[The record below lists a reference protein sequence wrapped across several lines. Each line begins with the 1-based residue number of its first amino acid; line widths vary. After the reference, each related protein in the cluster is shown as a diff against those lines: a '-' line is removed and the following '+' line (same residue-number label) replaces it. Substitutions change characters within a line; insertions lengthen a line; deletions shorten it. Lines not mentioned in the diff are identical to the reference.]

1 MRDGAVRRIS
11 DIILGDR
18 HRKDMGD
25 IEALARSIAEVG
37 LLHPVVVTP
46 DNVLIAGERRLR
58 AAQQLGWN
66 EIPVHVVD
74 LAEIALGE
82 LAENAVR
89 KDFLPSEAVAIAEAV
104 RGLEAKKARERMI
117 AAHVSPGNLPEQ
129 EQGRT
134 RDKAAAYVGLSGR
147 TLEKAEA
154 VVRSGKPE
162 LLELMDE
169 TGSIDRAYKELK
181 KAEVAAARRA
191 APLPAGKY
199 RVIYADP
206 PWLYSR
212 EQHSTEEQQT
222 VLATHYPSMP
232 TEEIC
237 QLPISDMAIDDAVLF
252 LWATAP
258 LIRDALAV
266 IDAWDF
272 DYKAQF
278 VWDKVRHNVG
288 HYNSV
293 RHELLLIATRGSC
306 LPDSRE
312 LHDSVVSIERTEHS
326 AKPPYF
332 RQLIDRMYL
341 PRGRD
346 RIELFARGQLPSHWE
361 RWGNE

>member
-1 MRDGAVRRIS
+1 MRDGSGV
-11 DIILGDR
+11 
-18 HRKDMGD
+18 
-25 IEALARSIAEVG
+25 ALIRW
-37 LLHPVVVTP
+37 
-46 DNVLIAGERRLR
+46 D
-58 AAQQLGWN
+58 AAK
-66 EIPVHVVD
+66 
-74 LAEIALGE
+74 
-82 LAENAVR
+82 R
-89 KDFLPSEAVAIAEAV
+89 AIAEAHSVDELRLIRDRAEAYRYALKVAGEAPDVV
-104 RGLEAKKARERMI
+104 RKAEEIKLRAERRAGELLREMPKARGGFDGREPDGSLRLHAETAETYADLGIDKVQAHRWQKI
-117 AAHVSPGNLPEQ
+117 AEIPE
-129 EQGRT
+129 EKFEEFVAT
-134 RDKAAAYVGLSGR
+134 APEVTTSGALR
-147 TLEKAEA
+147 
-154 VVRSGKPE
+154 
-162 LLELMDE
+162 LL
-169 TGSIDRAYKELK
+169 KELQ
-181 KAEVAAARRA
+181 AEEVAAARRA

-237 QLPISDMAIDDAVLF
+237 QLPVSDMAIDDAVLF

>member
-1 MRDGAVRRIS
+1 MSDGLVRRIA
-11 DIILGDR
+11 DLVIRDR
-18 HRKDMGD
+18 HRNDMGD
-25 IEALARSIAEVG
+25 IDGLARSMADVG

-58 AAQQLGWN
+58 AAQQLGWK

-74 LAEIALGE
+74 LADVALGE

-104 RGLEAKKARERMI
+104 RGLVATPHGGDRKSEAFKSESFALEK
-117 AAHVSPGNLPEQ
+117 
-129 EQGRT
+129 GRT
-134 RDKAAAYVGLSGR
+134 VDKAAAYVGLSGR
-147 TLEKAEA
+147 TLEKAVA
-154 VVRSGKPE
+154 VIESGKPE
-162 LLELMDE
+162 LVELMDGS
-169 TGSIDRAYKELK
+169 GSIDRAYKELK
-181 KAEVAAARRA
+181 KAEVAAQRKST
-191 APLPAGKY
+191 PLPAGQY

-206 PWLYSR
+206 PWLYSK
-212 EQHSTEEQQT
+212 EQHSSEEQET
-222 VLATHYPSMP
+222 VLATHYPSMSTP
-232 TEEIC
+232 NIC
-237 QLPISDMAIDDAVLF
+237 GLPIENMASDNAVLF

-258 LIRDALAV
+258 LLRDALAV
-266 IDAWDF
+266 IDAWGF
-272 DYKAQF
+272 TYKAQF
-278 VWDKVRHNVG
+278 IWDKVKHNVG

-332 RQLIDRMYL
+332 RELIDKMYH
-341 PRGRD
+341 PNKRD
-346 RIELFARGQLPSHWE
+346 RIELFVRGDLPAWWE